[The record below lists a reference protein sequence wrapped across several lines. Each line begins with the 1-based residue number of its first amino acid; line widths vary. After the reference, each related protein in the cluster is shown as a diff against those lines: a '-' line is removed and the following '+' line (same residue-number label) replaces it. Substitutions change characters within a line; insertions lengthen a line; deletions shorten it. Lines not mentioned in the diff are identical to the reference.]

1 MNMTHEISSHVT
13 ELYSSHFTGQ
23 HTTGPRHPTTPH
35 SYTHTHLHHRKV
47 PLLGCAVK
55 AADTDVAREE
65 EEVAA
70 ALLDEQLW

>member
-1 MNMTHEISSHVT
+1 MTHGTSSHVIILIIFH
-13 ELYSSHFTGQ
+13 ERQ

-35 SYTHTHLHHRKV
+35 SYTRTHLHHRLV
-47 PLLGCAVK
+47 PVLCCEVK
-55 AADTDVAREE
+55 AADAVVAREE

>member
-1 MNMTHEISSHVT
+1 MQLCESYVT
-13 ELYSSHFTGQ
+13 RQ

-35 SYTHTHLHHRKV
+35 AYTHTHLHHRQLPV
-47 PLLGCAVK
+47 LDCHAK
-55 AADTDVAREE
+55 AAGAVVEREE